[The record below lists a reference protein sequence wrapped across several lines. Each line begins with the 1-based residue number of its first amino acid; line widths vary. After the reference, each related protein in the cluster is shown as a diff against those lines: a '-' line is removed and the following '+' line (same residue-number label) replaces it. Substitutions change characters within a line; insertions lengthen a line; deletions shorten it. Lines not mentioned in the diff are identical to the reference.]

1 MTEAG
6 LDRTEAFRPSSR
18 SRWNGDRLVL
28 QRLIPVIIACGAI
41 LATTAGAVRAQRF
54 DDRDR
59 HERFEHEHWER
70 ERWERLH
77 GYGRPYVGPGYYA
90 PPPVYYA
97 PPQTFYPPARPYYA
111 PPPIYQTPGYGF
123 VAPFR

>member
-1 MTEAG
+1 M
-6 LDRTEAFRPSSR
+6 
-18 SRWNGDRLVL
+18 L
-28 QRLIPVIIACGAI
+28 QRLIPVIIACGAV
-41 LATTAGAVRAQRF
+41 LAITAGPVRAQGYYDR
-54 DDRDR
+54 DRDR
-59 HERFEHEHWER
+59 HERFEHERWER

-97 PPQTFYPPARPYYA
+97 PPQTYYAPVRPYYA

>member
-1 MTEAG
+1 M
-6 LDRTEAFRPSSR
+6 
-18 SRWNGDRLVL
+18 L
-28 QRLIPVIIACGAI
+28 QRLIPVIIACGAVV
-41 LATTAGAVRAQRF
+41 AVTASPVRAQRF

-59 HERFEHEHWER
+59 DRHERFEHERWER

-77 GYGRPYVGPGYYA
+77 GYARPYHVGPGYYA
-90 PPPVYYA
+90 PPQTYYA
-97 PPQTFYPPARPYYA
+97 PARPYYA